1 MLSVSWAGGVR
12 RPTCP
17 IVVIRI
23 GATDMPATKNIPAS
37 AARLG
42 GDRAGEPVLTAE
54 LRQHDDDADADR
66 RQRKA

>member
-1 MLSVSWAGGVR
+1 
-12 RPTCP
+12 
-17 IVVIRI
+17 
-23 GATDMPATKNIPAS
+23 MPATKNIPAS

-54 LRQHDDDADADR
+54 LRQHDDDADPDR